1 MCVRRARLR
10 LAVALPRVFAVV
22 SVFVRESVLLL
33 VVRHP
38 KLVEDCELRGLRG
51 VVEES
56 PEERH
61 IADDRRIGCI
71 GCIGGL

>member
-1 MCVRRARLR
+1 MPL
-10 LAVALPRVFAVV
+10 VANPMPRVFAVV
-22 SVFVRESVLLL
+22 SVFVRECVLLL

-61 IADDRRIGCI
+61 IVDDGWLC
-71 GCIGGL
+71 L